1 MPDINRRGFVG
12 SVAASVP
19 ITAASR
25 HLLRTG
31 KSAPLD
37 DALMRALGHSLL
49 PTELGS
55 DNIDRV
61 VDEFQQWLEQYG
73 AGAELNHGYGTS
85 EIDYT
90 PGDPTS
96 RWQEQLDGLNAE
108 AQRRFGAS
116 FVDLDADA
124 RRGIIRQQLAD
135 DRQQLAD
142 DRQQLADD
150 RQQIADDRL
159 DRLPR
164 PYRARH
170 VAVGLLAYFYASPEA
185 TDLCYKAAI
194 GKNKCRPLRRSP
206 DEPISLRPGG

>member
-19 ITAASR
+19 IAAASR
-25 HLLRTG
+25 HLLRSG
-31 KSAPLD
+31 KSASLD
-37 DALMRALGHSLL
+37 DALIGALGHSLL

-61 VDEFQQWLEQYG
+61 VDEFQQWLEQYSTD
-73 AGAELNHGYGTS
+73 AELNHGYGTS

-96 RWQEQLDGLNAE
+96 RWQDQLDGLNAE

-116 FVDLDADA
+116 FVDLDADV
-124 RRGIIRQQLAD
+124 RRGII
-135 DRQQLAD
+135 
-142 DRQQLADD
+142 

-164 PYRARH
+164 AYRARH

>member
-19 ITAASR
+19 IAAASR
-25 HLLRTG
+25 HLLRSG

-37 DALMRALGHSLL
+37 DALIGALGHSLL

-61 VDEFQQWLEQYG
+61 VDEFQQWLELYSTD
-73 AGAELNHGYGTS
+73 AELNHGYGTS

-96 RWQEQLDGLNAE
+96 RWQDQLDGLNAE

-116 FVDLDADA
+116 FVDLDADV
-124 RRGIIRQQLAD
+124 RRGII
-135 DRQQLAD
+135 
-142 DRQQLADD
+142 

-164 PYRARH
+164 AYRARH
-170 VAVGLLAYFYASPEA
+170 IAVGLLAYFYATPEA

>member
-19 ITAASR
+19 IAAASR
-25 HLLRTG
+25 HLLRSG

-37 DALMRALGHSLL
+37 DALMGALGHSLL

-61 VDEFQQWLEQYG
+61 VDEFQQWLEQYSTD
-73 AGAELNHGYGTS
+73 AELNHGYGTS

-96 RWQEQLDGLNAE
+96 RWQDQLDGLNAE

-116 FVDLDADA
+116 FVDLDADV
-124 RRGIIRQQLAD
+124 RRGII
-135 DRQQLAD
+135 
-142 DRQQLADD
+142 

-164 PYRARH
+164 AYRARH

-194 GKNKCRPLRRSP
+194 GKNRCRPLRRSP

>member
-19 ITAASR
+19 IAAASR
-25 HLLRTG
+25 HLLRSG

-37 DALMRALGHSLL
+37 DALIGALGHSLL

-61 VDEFQQWLEQYG
+61 VDEFQQWLEQYSTD
-73 AGAELNHGYGTS
+73 AELNHGYGTS

-96 RWQEQLDGLNAE
+96 RWQDQLDGLNAE

-116 FVDLDADA
+116 FVDLDADV
-124 RRGIIRQQLAD
+124 RRGII
-135 DRQQLAD
+135 
-142 DRQQLADD
+142 

-164 PYRARH
+164 AYRARH
-170 VAVGLLAYFYASPEA
+170 VAVGLLAYFYATPEA

>member
-19 ITAASR
+19 IAAASR
-25 HLLRTG
+25 HLLRSG

-37 DALMRALGHSLL
+37 DALIGALGHSLL

-61 VDEFQQWLEQYG
+61 VDEFQQWLELYSTD
-73 AGAELNHGYGTS
+73 AELNHGYGTS

-96 RWQEQLDGLNAE
+96 RWQDQLDGLNAE

-116 FVDLDADA
+116 FVDLDADV
-124 RRGIIRQQLAD
+124 RRGII
-135 DRQQLAD
+135 
-142 DRQQLADD
+142 

-164 PYRARH
+164 AYRARH

-194 GKNKCRPLRRSP
+194 GKNRCRPLRRSP

>member
-12 SVAASVP
+12 SVTASVP
-19 ITAASR
+19 IAAASR
-25 HLLRTG
+25 HLLRSG

-37 DALMRALGHSLL
+37 DALMGALGHSLL

-61 VDEFQQWLEQYG
+61 VDEFQQWLEQYSTD
-73 AGAELNHGYGTS
+73 AELNHGYGTS

-96 RWQEQLDGLNAE
+96 RWQDQLDGLNAE

-116 FVDLDADA
+116 FVDLDADV
-124 RRGIIRQQLAD
+124 RRGII
-135 DRQQLAD
+135 
-142 DRQQLADD
+142 

-164 PYRARH
+164 AYRARH
-170 VAVGLLAYFYASPEA
+170 VAVGLLAYFYASSEA

>member
-19 ITAASR
+19 IAAASR
-25 HLLRTG
+25 HLLRSG

-37 DALMRALGHSLL
+37 DALMGALGHSLL

-61 VDEFQQWLEQYG
+61 VDEFQQWLELYSTD
-73 AGAELNHGYGTS
+73 AELNHGYGTS

-96 RWQEQLDGLNAE
+96 RWQDQLDGLNAE

-116 FVDLDADA
+116 FVDLDADV
-124 RRGIIRQQLAD
+124 RRNII
-135 DRQQLAD
+135 
-142 DRQQLADD
+142 
-150 RQQIADDRL
+150 RQQIADNRL

-164 PYRARH
+164 AYRARH

>member
-1 MPDINRRGFVG
+1 MRDINRRGFVG

-19 ITAASR
+19 IAGASR
-25 HLLRTG
+25 HLLRSG
-31 KSAPLD
+31 KPARLD
-37 DALMRALGHSLL
+37 DALMGALGHSLL

-61 VDEFQQWLEQYG
+61 VDEFQQWLEQYSTD
-73 AGAELNHGYGTS
+73 AELNHGYGTS

-90 PGDPTS
+90 PGDPTP
-96 RWQEQLDGLNAE
+96 RWQDQLDGLKAE

-116 FVDLDADA
+116 FVDLDADM
-124 RRGIIRQQLAD
+124 RRGIIRQQIAD
-135 DRQQLAD
+135 DRQQI
-142 DRQQLADD
+142 ADD

-164 PYRARH
+164 AYRARH
-170 VAVGLLAYFYASPEA
+170 VAVGLLAYFYASSEA

>member
-19 ITAASR
+19 IAAASR
-25 HLLRTG
+25 HLLRSG

-37 DALMRALGHSLL
+37 DALMGALGHSLL

-61 VDEFQQWLEQYG
+61 VDEFQQWLELYS
-73 AGAELNHGYGTS
+73 ADAELNHGYGTS

-96 RWQEQLDGLNAE
+96 RWQDQLDGLNAE

-116 FVDLDADA
+116 FVDLDADV
-124 RRGIIRQQLAD
+124 RRGII
-135 DRQQLAD
+135 
-142 DRQQLADD
+142 

-164 PYRARH
+164 AYRARH

>member
-1 MPDINRRGFVG
+1 MRDINRRGFVG
-12 SVAASVP
+12 SVAASLP

-25 HLLRTG
+25 HLLRSG

-37 DALMRALGHSLL
+37 DALMGALGHSLL
-49 PTELGS
+49 PAELGS

-73 AGAELNHGYGTS
+73 ADAELNHGYGTS

-96 RWQEQLDGLNAE
+96 RWQDQLDGLKAE

-116 FVDLDADA
+116 FVDLDADV
-124 RRGIIRQQLAD
+124 RRGII
-135 DRQQLAD
+135 
-142 DRQQLADD
+142 

-164 PYRARH
+164 AYRARH

>member
-19 ITAASR
+19 IAAASR
-25 HLLRTG
+25 HLLRSG

-37 DALMRALGHSLL
+37 DALIGALGHSLL

-61 VDEFQQWLEQYG
+61 VDEFQQWLEQYSTD
-73 AGAELNHGYGTS
+73 AELNHGYGTS

-96 RWQEQLDGLNAE
+96 RWQDQLDGLNAE

-116 FVDLDADA
+116 FVDLDADV
-124 RRGIIRQQLAD
+124 RRGII
-135 DRQQLAD
+135 
-142 DRQQLADD
+142 

-164 PYRARH
+164 AYRARH

>member
-19 ITAASR
+19 IAAASR
-25 HLLRTG
+25 HLLRSG

-37 DALMRALGHSLL
+37 DALMGALGHSLL

-61 VDEFQQWLEQYG
+61 VDEFQQWLEQYSTD
-73 AGAELNHGYGTS
+73 AELNHGYGTS

-96 RWQEQLDGLNAE
+96 RWQDQLDGLNAE

-116 FVDLDADA
+116 FVDLDADV
-124 RRGIIRQQLAD
+124 RRGII
-135 DRQQLAD
+135 
-142 DRQQLADD
+142 

-164 PYRARH
+164 AYRARH

>member
-19 ITAASR
+19 IAAASR
-25 HLLRTG
+25 HLLRSG

-37 DALMRALGHSLL
+37 DALIGALGHSLL

-61 VDEFQQWLEQYG
+61 VDEFQQWLELYSTD
-73 AGAELNHGYGTS
+73 AELNHGYGTS

-96 RWQEQLDGLNAE
+96 RWQDQLDGLNAE

-116 FVDLDADA
+116 FVDLDADV
-124 RRGIIRQQLAD
+124 RRNII
-135 DRQQLAD
+135 
-142 DRQQLADD
+142 
-150 RQQIADDRL
+150 RQQIADNRL

-164 PYRARH
+164 AYRARH

-194 GKNKCRPLRRSP
+194 GKNRCRPLRRSP

>member
-19 ITAASR
+19 IAAASR
-25 HLLRTG
+25 HLLRSG

-37 DALMRALGHSLL
+37 DALMGALGHSLL

-73 AGAELNHGYGTS
+73 ADDELNHGYGTS

-96 RWQEQLDGLNAE
+96 RWQEQLDGLNGE

-116 FVDLDADA
+116 FVDLDVDT
-124 RRGIIRQQLAD
+124 RRGII
-135 DRQQLAD
+135 
-142 DRQQLADD
+142 

>member
-19 ITAASR
+19 IAAASR
-25 HLLRTG
+25 HLLRSG

-37 DALMRALGHSLL
+37 DALMGALGHSLL

-61 VDEFQQWLEQYG
+61 VDEFQQWLELYSTD
-73 AGAELNHGYGTS
+73 AELNHGYGTS

-96 RWQEQLDGLNAE
+96 RWQDQLDGLNAE

-116 FVDLDADA
+116 FVDLDADV
-124 RRGIIRQQLAD
+124 RRGII
-135 DRQQLAD
+135 
-142 DRQQLADD
+142 

-164 PYRARH
+164 AYRARH

-194 GKNKCRPLRRSP
+194 GKNRCRPLRRSP

>member
-19 ITAASR
+19 IAAASR
-25 HLLRTG
+25 HLLRSG

-37 DALMRALGHSLL
+37 DALMGALGHSLL

-96 RWQEQLDGLNAE
+96 RWQDQLDGLNAE

-116 FVDLDADA
+116 FVDLDADV
-124 RRGIIRQQLAD
+124 RRGII
-135 DRQQLAD
+135 
-142 DRQQLADD
+142 

-164 PYRARH
+164 AYRARH

>member
-19 ITAASR
+19 IAAASR
-25 HLLRTG
+25 HLLRSG

-37 DALMRALGHSLL
+37 DALIGALGHSLL

-61 VDEFQQWLEQYG
+61 VDEFQQWLEQYSTD
-73 AGAELNHGYGTS
+73 AELNHGYGTS

-96 RWQEQLDGLNAE
+96 RWQDQLDGLNAE

-116 FVDLDADA
+116 FVDLDADV
-124 RRGIIRQQLAD
+124 RRNII
-135 DRQQLAD
+135 
-142 DRQQLADD
+142 
-150 RQQIADDRL
+150 RQQIADNRL

-164 PYRARH
+164 AYRARH

-194 GKNKCRPLRRSP
+194 GKNRCRPLRRSP

>member
-1 MPDINRRGFVG
+1 MRDINRRGFVG

-19 ITAASR
+19 IAAASR
-25 HLLRTG
+25 HLLRSG

-37 DALMRALGHSLL
+37 DALMGALGHSLL

-73 AGAELNHGYGTS
+73 ADAELNHGYGTGD
-85 EIDYT
+85 IDYT

-96 RWQEQLDGLNAE
+96 RWQEQLDGLDAA
-108 AQRRFGAS
+108 AQRQFGAS
-116 FVDLDADA
+116 FVDLDVDA
-124 RRGIIRQQLAD
+124 RRGII
-135 DRQQLAD
+135 
-142 DRQQLADD
+142 

-164 PYRARH
+164 AYRARH

>member
-19 ITAASR
+19 IAAASR
-25 HLLRTG
+25 QLLRPG
-31 KSAPLD
+31 KSARLD
-37 DALMRALGHSLL
+37 DALMGALGHSLL

-73 AGAELNHGYGTS
+73 ADAELNHGYGTS

-116 FVDLDADA
+116 FVDLDVDA
-124 RRGIIRQQLAD
+124 RRGII
-135 DRQQLAD
+135 
-142 DRQQLADD
+142 

-164 PYRARH
+164 AYRARH

>member
-19 ITAASR
+19 IAAASR
-25 HLLRTG
+25 HLLRSG

-37 DALMRALGHSLL
+37 DALMGALGHSLL

-61 VDEFQQWLEQYG
+61 VDEFQQWLELYSTD
-73 AGAELNHGYGTS
+73 AELNHGYGTS

-96 RWQEQLDGLNAE
+96 RWQDQLDGLNAE

-116 FVDLDADA
+116 FVDLDADV
-124 RRGIIRQQLAD
+124 RRGII
-135 DRQQLAD
+135 
-142 DRQQLADD
+142 

-164 PYRARH
+164 AYRARH

>member
-19 ITAASR
+19 IAAASR
-25 HLLRTG
+25 HLLRSG

-37 DALMRALGHSLL
+37 DALIGALGHSLL

-61 VDEFQQWLEQYG
+61 VDEFQQWLELYRTD
-73 AGAELNHGYGTS
+73 AELNHGYGTS

-96 RWQEQLDGLNAE
+96 RWQDQLDGLNAE

-116 FVDLDADA
+116 FVDLDADV
-124 RRGIIRQQLAD
+124 RRNII
-135 DRQQLAD
+135 
-142 DRQQLADD
+142 
-150 RQQIADDRL
+150 RQQIADNRL

-164 PYRARH
+164 AYRARH

>member
-19 ITAASR
+19 IAAASR
-25 HLLRTG
+25 HLLRSG

-37 DALMRALGHSLL
+37 DALIGALGHSLL

-61 VDEFQQWLEQYG
+61 VDEFQQWLELYSTD
-73 AGAELNHGYGTS
+73 AELNHGYGTS

-96 RWQEQLDGLNAE
+96 RWQDQLDGLNAE

-116 FVDLDADA
+116 FVDLDADV
-124 RRGIIRQQLAD
+124 RRGII
-135 DRQQLAD
+135 
-142 DRQQLADD
+142 

-164 PYRARH
+164 AYRARH

>member
-19 ITAASR
+19 IAAASR
-25 HLLRTG
+25 HLLRSG

-37 DALMRALGHSLL
+37 DALMGALGHSLL

-73 AGAELNHGYGTS
+73 AEAELNHGYGTT

-96 RWQEQLDGLNAE
+96 RWQEQLDGLNGE

-116 FVDLDADA
+116 FVDLDVDT
-124 RRGIIRQQLAD
+124 RRGIIRP
-135 DRQQLAD
+135 
-142 DRQQLADD
+142 
-150 RQQIADDRL
+150 QIADDRL

>member
-19 ITAASR
+19 IAAASR
-25 HLLRTG
+25 HLLRSG

-37 DALMRALGHSLL
+37 DALIGALGHSLL

-61 VDEFQQWLEQYG
+61 VDEFQQWLEQYSTD
-73 AGAELNHGYGTS
+73 AELNHGYGTS

-96 RWQEQLDGLNAE
+96 RWQDQLDGLNAE

-116 FVDLDADA
+116 FVDLDADV
-124 RRGIIRQQLAD
+124 RRGII
-135 DRQQLAD
+135 
-142 DRQQLADD
+142 

-164 PYRARH
+164 AYRARH
-170 VAVGLLAYFYASPEA
+170 VAVGLLAYFYASPEG

>member
-19 ITAASR
+19 IAAASR
-25 HLLRTG
+25 HLLRSG

-37 DALMRALGHSLL
+37 DALMGALGHSLL

-55 DNIDRV
+55 DNVDRV
-61 VDEFQQWLEQYG
+61 IDEFQQWLEQYG
-73 AGAELNHGYGTS
+73 ADAELNHAYGTS

-96 RWQEQLDGLNAE
+96 RWQEQLDGLNGE

-116 FVDLDADA
+116 FVDLDVDT
-124 RRGIIRQQLAD
+124 RRGIIRP
-135 DRQQLAD
+135 
-142 DRQQLADD
+142 
-150 RQQIADDRL
+150 QIADDRL

>member
-19 ITAASR
+19 IAAASR
-25 HLLRTG
+25 HLLRSG

-37 DALMRALGHSLL
+37 DALIGALGHSLL

-61 VDEFQQWLEQYG
+61 VDEFQQWLEQYSTD
-73 AGAELNHGYGTS
+73 AELNHGYGTS

-96 RWQEQLDGLNAE
+96 RWQDQLDGLNAE

-116 FVDLDADA
+116 FVDLDADV
-124 RRGIIRQQLAD
+124 RRGII
-135 DRQQLAD
+135 
-142 DRQQLADD
+142 

-164 PYRARH
+164 AYRARH

-194 GKNKCRPLRRSP
+194 GKNRCRPLRRSP

>member
-19 ITAASR
+19 IAAASR
-25 HLLRTG
+25 HLLRSG

-37 DALMRALGHSLL
+37 DALMGALGHSLL

-61 VDEFQQWLEQYG
+61 VDEFQQWLEQYSTD
-73 AGAELNHGYGTS
+73 AELNHGYGTS

-116 FVDLDADA
+116 FVDLDADV
-124 RRGIIRQQLAD
+124 RRGII
-135 DRQQLAD
+135 
-142 DRQQLADD
+142 

-164 PYRARH
+164 AYRARH
-170 VAVGLLAYFYASPEA
+170 IAVGLLAYFYATPEA

>member
-19 ITAASR
+19 IAAASR
-25 HLLRTG
+25 QLLRPG
-31 KSAPLD
+31 KSARLD
-37 DALMRALGHSLL
+37 DALMGALGHSLL

-73 AGAELNHGYGTS
+73 ADAELNHGYGTS

-116 FVDLDADA
+116 FVDLDADV
-124 RRGIIRQQLAD
+124 RRGIIRQQ
-135 DRQQLAD
+135 
-142 DRQQLADD
+142 
-150 RQQIADDRL
+150 IAADRL

-164 PYRARH
+164 AYRARH